1 MKRRNLIAA
10 AALLPLARP
19 ALTRPALAQNAA
31 AKTLV
36 FVPATNLNSLD
47 PIWTTATVTR
57 NYSFL
62 VFDTLYGVTAGMEAR
77 PQMAEGHTVDDDGL
91 RWTVRLRPGLRFH
104 DNEPVRARDCAASLA
119 RWMKRDI
126 VGQQLATRLDAI
138 ETPDDRTLMF
148 RLRKP
153 FPALLFALARSQPN
167 AAVMMPE
174 RLANVDAYKQ
184 LSEVVGSGPM
194 RFVPGEY
201 VSGSQAV
208 FTKFENYRS
217 RDEPADFTAGAK
229 RMGVDRVEWRI
240 LPDPA
245 TQANAL
251 RAGEVDWV
259 EAPLPDLL
267 DGLRADRNLV
277 VEHQDPFGIAPFLRL
292 NHTQPPTSSLAFRQV
307 VLAAV
312 EQAEVMAALMGEDR
326 TAYNAPVGMYMP
338 TGESVSPVGM
348 ELVAGGK
355 SDDELRKRLAASGY
369 NGEKFLLMHPT
380 DQHFYDVMTSVVSER
395 LKRIGVNVDDLA
407 MDYGTVV
414 QRRVS
419 KEPLAKG
426 GWSAFVAG
434 FPAVDNGSPLA
445 SSGLRANGAAAW
457 FGWPDDPK
465 LEALREAWMDAATPA
480 TRQKA
485 ADDIQ
490 MRALEQVMYV
500 PLGQYFQ
507 STAYRRSLTG
517 VLKGPAPVF
526 WNISKS

>member
-1 MKRRNLIAA
+1 MRRRSLMTAA
-10 AALLPLARP
+10 GAALLPLAYP
-19 ALTRPALAQNAA
+19 ALGQNAA

-47 PIWTTATVTR
+47 PIWTSATVTR

-62 VFDTLYGVTAGMEAR
+62 VFDTLYGVTAKMEPR
-77 PQMAEGHTVDDDGL
+77 PQMAEGHTVEDNGL
-91 RWTVRLRPGLRFH
+91 RWTVRLREGLRFH
-104 DNEPVRARDCAASLA
+104 DGEPVRARDCTASLA

-126 VGQQLATRLDAI
+126 VGQQIVARLDAM
-138 ETPDDRTLMF
+138 EAPDDRTLVF

-167 AAVMMPE
+167 TAVMMPE

-194 RFVPGEY
+194 RFVPNEY
-201 VSGSQAV
+201 VSGAQAV
-208 FTKFENYRS
+208 FTRFDGYAS
-217 RDEPADFTAGAK
+217 RTEPADFTAGAK
-229 RMGVDRVEWRI
+229 RMLLDRIEWHI

-259 EAPLPDLL
+259 EQPLPDLL
-267 DGLRADRNLV
+267 DELRADRNLV
-277 VEHQDPFGIAPFLRL
+277 VERQDPYGIAPFLRL
-292 NHTQPPTSSLAFRQV
+292 NHLQPPTSNLAFRQV
-307 VLAAV
+307 VLAAIDQT
-312 EQAEVMAALMGEDR
+312 ELMTALMGEDR

-338 TGESVSPVGM
+338 DGESASPAGM
-348 ELVAGGK
+348 ELVAGGR
-355 SDDELRKRLAASGY
+355 SEDELRRMLAASGY
-369 NGEKFLLMHPT
+369 AGETLLLMHPT
-380 DQHFYDVMTSVVSER
+380 DQHFYDVMTSVVSAR
-395 LKRIGVNVDDLA
+395 LKRIGIKVDDVA

-426 GWSAFVAG
+426 GWSAFIAG

-445 SSGLRANGAAAW
+445 SSGLRANGPAAW
-457 FGWPDDPK
+457 FGWPDDPR
-465 LEALREAWMDAATPA
+465 LEALREAWLDAADPIA
-480 TRQKA
+480 RQKI

-490 MRALEQVMYV
+490 VRALDQVMYV

-507 STAYRRSLTG
+507 STAYRRNLSG